1 MSVITAQHLNVTLN
15 KTNII
20 PDLNLDIRKGDI
32 TALVGPNGSGKS
44 TLLKSLARLLKPTN
58 GAVYLDGKAIHR
70 MPTTA
75 VARQLAILP
84 QSPSTPEQITV
95 RELVEQGRFP
105 HAGALRMLRPQ
116 DHAAIDYAI
125 QQTGIEHLKHRAV
138 DTLSGGERQRAWIAL
153 TLAQETSLLLLDEPT
168 TYLDI
173 GYQLEVLELV
183 RELNEK
189 QGKTIVIVLHD
200 LNQAARYA
208 HRMLALCNGNIIADG
223 TPREV
228 LTPHLLENAFRIRA
242 HVDVD
247 PSNGVPFFLPLQSA
261 SNTSCHMEC
270 DYSETCDQ
278 WAIFPE
284 IRKEHGT

>member
-1 MSVITAQHLNVTLN
+1 MVAISAQSLNVTLN
-15 KTNII
+15 HHTIL
-20 PDLNLDIRKGDI
+20 PDMSLEIVPGEI

-44 TLLKSLARLLKPTN
+44 TLLKSLARLLKPSD

-70 MPTTA
+70 MSTTA

-84 QSPSTPEQITV
+84 QGPSVPEQITV

-105 HAGALRMLRPQ
+105 HAGMLRMLRPQ
-116 DHAAIDYAI
+116 DHDAIDRAI
-125 QQTGIEHLKHRAV
+125 DQTGLSHLKDRPV

-153 TLAQETSLLLLDEPT
+153 TLAQETPLLLLDEPT

-189 QGKTIVIVLHD
+189 QGKTIIIVLHD

-208 HRMLALCNGNIIADG
+208 HRMLALCTGTIIADG
-223 TPREV
+223 PPRKV
-228 LTPHLLENAFRIRA
+228 LTEHLLESAFRIRA

-247 PSNGVPFFLPLQSA
+247 PSNGKPFFLPLQPLTA
-261 SNTSCHMEC
+261 T
-270 DYSETCDQ
+270 
-278 WAIFPE
+278 P
-284 IRKEHGT
+284 